1 MSEEDTMKFIK
12 KMLLFLLIFFASSQ
26 VFAVVSIKPYD
37 ELLLDYPLAERE
49 YDNKEMNVN
58 FYVDYIGPVLV
69 AGLKYEGEKISET
82 EADGVINLL
91 TANSWD
97 AGTEFTTGIFA
108 LYIEGSTDG
117 DAPDF
122 IATITATPFKL
133 VINGNETSNSDDE
146 IGLPLVV
153 ITTNKDDALNVSTIV
168 DPLTGNTVTTV
179 RMTLVD
185 NSVYSDTTGLTQTST
200 NSNGSVYSFQYK
212 NVVDQSP
219 NAVPLPFGTYNS
231 LVTIEM
237 SVD

>member
-1 MSEEDTMKFIK
+1 MKYIK
-12 KMLLFLLIFFASSQ
+12 KIFLLLFIFLASSR
-26 VFAVVSIKPYD
+26 VFAAISVSSY
-37 ELLLDYPLAERE
+37 ESLLLEVPLAERE
-49 YDNKEMNVN
+49 YENKDINVN

-91 TANSWD
+91 TSNSWD
-97 AGTEFTTGIFA
+97 AGTEFTTGIFS

-133 VINGNETSNSDDE
+133 VVNGNQTSDRDDE
-146 IGLPLVV
+146 TGLPLVV
-153 ITTNKDDALNVSTIV
+153 ITTNKEDSLNASTLV
-168 DPLTGNTVTTV
+168 DSLTGNTVTTV
-179 RMTLVD
+179 QMPLED
-185 NSVYSDTTGLTQTST
+185 NSVYSDTTSQTST